1 LIQED
6 VVMTQKTRQSH
17 SDSTTAI
24 LPVVL
29 FGVDQHGKPKAARFP
44 ESQARLAA
52 KAANQLDLRVLT
64 IDNMAVAELAA
75 TLPVGRIHASG
86 KGFVPN
92 VRGDLYA
99 KLLAMAG
106 APTQVTQP
114 SAQTPGQAPSNGG
127 GANTKKPPQDRLPKD
142 WDAIAPGHLVVA
154 QETVEDGWYDAI
166 VVEQNGDILTLRWRD
181 YPRGRRYTR
190 HYRTLALLC
199 PTPHDPSAA
208 KPFDKPAKQSAP
220 RAAAP
225 KHTPTAPGL
234 PHSWAEIAVG
244 QLVLSLQDGPW
255 GAWWEAI
262 VTEINGDTIT
272 LRWRDYADL
281 PPITRPRASL
291 ALLCPSAP

>member
-1 LIQED
+1 
-6 VVMTQKTRQSH
+6 MTQKARQSH
-17 SDSTTAI
+17 SDSKAAI

-29 FGVDQHGKPKAARFP
+29 FGVDQHGKPIAARFP
-44 ESQARLAA
+44 ESQAKLAA
-52 KAANQLDLRVLT
+52 KAAEQLHLRVLT
-64 IDNMAVAELAA
+64 VAAPAVAELAA

-106 APTQVTQP
+106 APALVTQ
-114 SAQTPGQAPSNGG
+114 SSTLTLQHGAQSNGG
-127 GANTKKPPQDRLPKD
+127 AANTKKPAQDRLPKD
-142 WDAIAPGHLVVA
+142 WDAIAPGDLVVA
-154 QETVEDGWYDAI
+154 QESPEDGWYDAI
-166 VVEQNGDILTLRWRD
+166 VVEQNGDMLTLRWRD
-181 YPRGRRYTR
+181 YPRERRFAR
-190 HYRTLALLC
+190 HHRTLALLC

-208 KPFDKPAKQSAP
+208 KPFDKPARQSAP

-234 PHSWAEIAVG
+234 PHSWAEIGVG

-262 VTEINGDTIT
+262 VTEINGIPSPCGGETT
-272 LRWRDYADL
+272 LTCRRSLGHAQAWPCCAR
-281 PPITRPRASL
+281 RPRSR
-291 ALLCPSAP
+291 